1 LSFNPASV
9 SRLTAAGVNAASI
22 DPMGAAADGVTVDE
36 GVSADKASN
45 SVPDT
50 ASGLGAFWV

>member
-22 DPMGAAADGVTVDE
+22 ESMGADGVTVDE